1 MSEHNSEVEFN
12 RRFEFGVNWARFLS
26 LLNDTR
32 IRLAEDSLRHMLE
45 MEDLQGKTFLDVG
58 SGSGLFSLAARRL
71 GARVNS
77 FDYDPQSV
85 ACTADL
91 RRKYFPDDPDWVV
104 EEGSV
109 LDTDYL
115 NRFGSFD
122 VVYSWGVL
130 HQTGAMWRALENCV
144 PVVANGGKLF
154 ISIYNDQGRSSRLW
168 LRVKRTYNA
177 LPCALRWLVLLPA
190 LVRLWGPM
198 SVSGVLRG
206 RLCQTWR
213 QYGSE
218 RARGMSPWHD
228 LVDWVGGLPFEV
240 AQPAQIFD
248 FYRARGFRLEKMTTC
263 GGNLGCNEF
272 VFTKQ
277 DS

>member
-71 GARVNS
+71 GARVRS

-85 ACTADL
+85 ACTAEL
-91 RRKYFPDDPDWVV
+91 KRRYFPGDSDWIV

-109 LDTDYL
+109 LDTGYL
-115 NRFGSFD
+115 ERLGSFD

-130 HQTGAMWRALENCV
+130 HHTGAMWRALENV
-144 PVVANGGKLF
+144 APRVVNGGKLF
-154 ISIYNDQGRSSRLW
+154 ISIYNDQGLSSRLW
-168 LRVKRTYNA
+168 LRIKRTYNA
-177 LPCALRWLVLLPA
+177 LPGSLRWLVLLPA
-190 LVRLWGPM
+190 FVRLWGPM
-198 SVSGVLRG
+198 SVRDVLRG
-206 RLCQTWR
+206 RPFQTWR
-213 QYGSE
+213 QYGRE
-218 RARGMSPWHD
+218 GARGMSPWCD
-228 LVDWVGGLPFEV
+228 VVDWVGGLPFEV

-248 FYRARGFRLEKMTTC
+248 FYRARGFRLERITTC

-272 VFTKQ
+272 VFAKQ
-277 DS
+277 GL

>member
-71 GARVNS
+71 GARVRS

-85 ACTADL
+85 ACTAEL
-91 RRKYFPDDPDWVV
+91 KRRYFPGDSDWIV

-109 LDTDYL
+109 LDTGYL
-115 NRFGSFD
+115 ERLGSFD

-130 HQTGAMWRALENCV
+130 HHTGAMWRALENV
-144 PVVANGGKLF
+144 APRVVNGGKLF
-154 ISIYNDQGRSSRLW
+154 ISIYTDQGLSSRLW
-168 LRVKRTYNA
+168 LRIKRTYNA
-177 LPCALRWLVLLPA
+177 LPGSLRWLVLLPA
-190 LVRLWGPM
+190 FVRLWGPM
-198 SVSGVLRG
+198 SVRDVLRG
-206 RLCQTWR
+206 RPLQTWR
-213 QYGSE
+213 QYGRE
-218 RARGMSPWHD
+218 GARGMSPWCD
-228 LVDWVGGLPFEV
+228 VVDWVGGLPFEV

-248 FYRARGFRLEKMTTC
+248 FYRARGFRLERITTC

-272 VFTKQ
+272 VFAKQ
-277 DS
+277 GL